1 LEIIETLK
9 YASKSYIALISNIKE
24 NARLFKFATEQK
36 IYDIC
41 GLKIGGQPGQLPTV
55 MVGSIFYHKDKTVTD
70 EKTGVFDRIQAEQLL
85 NAEQDISNATGNP
98 RLVDVCASWPEAFPK
113 EIDFVANAIRG
124 PFTIDGTTADVRIA
138 GIKYVEEVGL
148 SNRVVYNSISPETK
162 DNELEAIKDAKI
174 RAALLL
180 ALNAKNPT
188 ITGRL
193 AVIDTLIEKAKRA
206 EVETMLIDTTV
217 LDVPDPGP
225 AGKTAYLVKEKYGLP
240 CGCGAHNAVDMWH
253 RRKKL
258 SPDVHLTSSVVA
270 NIVPIIMGS
279 NFMLY
284 GPITSAA
291 RIYTPIAVT
300 DAYIAYTMMQQY
312 NIRPMINTHPLFRI
326 FKT

>member
-1 LEIIETLK
+1 
-9 YASKSYIALISNIKE
+9 
-24 NARLFKFATEQK
+24 LFKFNTEQK

-55 MVGSIFYHKDKTVTD
+55 MIGSIFYHKDKIVID
-70 EKTGVFDRIQAEQLL
+70 AKAGIFEKTQAEQIL
-85 NAEQDISNATGNP
+85 NAEQDISMATGNP

-113 EIDFVANAIRG
+113 EIEFVASVAKG
-124 PFTIDGTTADVRIA
+124 PFTIDGTTAEVRMA
-138 GIKYVEEVGL
+138 GAKYVKEVGL
-148 SNRVVYNSISPETK
+148 SERVVYNSISPETK
-162 DNELEAIKDAKI
+162 DNELAAIRDAKI
-174 RAALLL
+174 KAALLL
-180 ALNAKNPT
+180 ALNTKNPT

-193 AVIDTLIEKAKRA
+193 AVIDTLIEKAKNA
-206 EVETMLIDTTV
+206 GVETLLVDTTV

-258 SPDVHLTSSVVA
+258 DPDSHLTSSVVA
-270 NIVPIIMGS
+270 NTLPVIMGS

-291 RIYTPIAVT
+291 KIYTPIAVT

-312 NIRPMINTHPLFRI
+312 NIRPITNTHPLFRI
-326 FKT
+326 FRT